1 MKELT
6 QFYSDVT
13 PQASVSNL
21 GSLDP
26 VGSSIDKIFADAII
40 ANKPTSIL
48 EENGIIVV
56 KNPGVGTD
64 KVSFP
69 IIRNT
74 QLTWNTIG
82 RGTNDSGT
90 DLGVSLLNQV
100 EYMEVTP
107 TIKTANIFIP
117 DNVSLLNKVD
127 FDMYAQIG
135 ATDAQRKKE
144 EDALSLLGT
153 EAGVGTVKVAGGY
166 SASTG
171 SVGAGST
178 LDPMDLVKMK
188 RDMSTGSNIN
198 KPDFV
203 LVYPNQYAQLNTH
216 SDFAPGAT
224 TNGAI
229 LRKAKFDENGDI
241 VRFDGMDIYVTELIT
256 GYSAGTPA
264 YYAVAGHPAI
274 VGKKGLTI
282 GRGEHTGIVV
292 NTQDNR
298 VLHGQYKVFDMSYD
312 NTILVKEAVG
322 LIRCA
327 D

>member
-6 QFYSDVT
+6 QFYASVT
-13 PQASVSNL
+13 PQANVSNL

-26 VGSSIDKIFADAII
+26 VGSSIDKIFAEAIV

-56 KNPGVGTD
+56 KVAPAEKD

-74 QLTWNTIG
+74 QLTWSTIG
-82 RGTNDSGT
+82 RGTNDTGS

-100 EYMEVTP
+100 EYKEVTP
-107 TIKTANIFIP
+107 TLKTATIFIP

-127 FDMYAQIG
+127 FDMYAMIG

-144 EDALSLLGT
+144 YDALAALAV
-153 EAGVGTVKVAGGY
+153 EANVGTVKVAGGY
-166 SASTG
+166 TASTG
-171 SVGAGST
+171 SIAAGST

-198 KPDFV
+198 KPNFV
-203 LVYPNQYAQLNTH
+203 IVHPNQYAQLNTH
-216 SDFAPGAT
+216 ADFAPGAT
-224 TNGAI
+224 INGAMM
-229 LRKAKFDENGDI
+229 RKAKFDDNGDI
-241 VRFDGMDIYVTELIT
+241 VRFDGMDIYVSELVP
-256 GYSAGTPA
+256 AGA
-264 YYAVAGHPAI
+264 GGYYAVAGHPAI
-274 VGKKGLTI
+274 VGAKGLAI
-282 GRGEHTGIVV
+282 GRGEHHGIVV

-312 NTILVKEAVG
+312 NTVLVKEAVG
-322 LIRCA
+322 ILRCA

>member
-6 QFYSDVT
+6 QFSDVT
-13 PQASVSNL
+13 AEANVSNL
-21 GSLDP
+21 GSLDS
-26 VGSSIDKIFADAII
+26 VGSSIDKIFADAIV

-56 KNPGVGTD
+56 KNPGAATD

-69 IIRNT
+69 IVRNT
-74 QLTWNTIG
+74 QLTWTTIG
-82 RGTNDSGT
+82 RGTNDTGS

-100 EYMEVTP
+100 EYKEVTP
-107 TIKTANIFIP
+107 TIKTSSIFIP

-144 EDALSLLGT
+144 EDALSLLGVEST
-153 EAGVGTVKVAGGY
+153 AGTVKVAGGY
-166 SASTG
+166 TASTG
-171 SVGAGST
+171 SVGTGST

-188 RDMSTGSNIN
+188 RDMSTGSDIN
-198 KPDFV
+198 KPNFV
-203 LVYPNQYAQLNTH
+203 IVYPNQYAQLNTH
-216 SDFAPGAT
+216 ADFSPGAT

-241 VRFDGMDIYVTELIT
+241 MRFDGMDIYTSELVT
-256 GYSAGTPA
+256 GYVAGTPA
-264 YYAVAGHPAI
+264 HYVVAGHPAI
-274 VGKKGLTI
+274 VGVKGLAI
-282 GRGEHTGIVV
+282 GRGEHQGIVV

-312 NTILVKEAVG
+312 NTVLIAEALG
-322 LIRCA
+322 IIRCA